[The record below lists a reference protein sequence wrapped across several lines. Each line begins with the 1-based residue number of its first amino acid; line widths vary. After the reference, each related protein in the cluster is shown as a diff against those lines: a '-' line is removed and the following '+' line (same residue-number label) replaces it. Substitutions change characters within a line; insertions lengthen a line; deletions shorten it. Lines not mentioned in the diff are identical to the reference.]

1 MSSARD
7 STGPRLI
14 SLVVPVFNEAASIAP
29 FLARAEPAL
38 AAARR
43 LLGPDGRSETVFVD
57 DGSTDA
63 TLAVLMGLRLRHPG
77 IEVVTLSRNFGKEAA
92 LAAGLRHA
100 AGHAVIPIDI
110 DLQDPPEIIPEMVA
124 RWMAGAQI
132 VNGVRCSRASDGLAK
147 KVTAGAFY
155 RIYNLLTDR
164 PIATDVGDF
173 RLLDR
178 AVVEIVNG
186 LAERSRF
193 SKGLISWLGFT
204 QDAVPFVR
212 EARGSGTTKWRWW
225 GLWNLALD
233 GITGSSTVPL
243 RIWTYIG
250 FALASLAFLYGAFL
264 VGLTLVSGTP
274 TPGYPSL
281 MTAVLFFG
289 GLNLLSLGI
298 MGEYV
303 GRIASEVRGRPL
315 YVVRGSTTA
324 RSPLP
329 PEASDGSDGLR
340 PHGVERGEPLVVR
353 RA

>member
-1 MSSARD
+1 MTSAH
-7 STGPRLI
+7 PRPKPIQL
-14 SLVVPVFNEAASIAP
+14 SLVVPVLNEEASITP

-38 AAARR
+38 EAACR
-43 LLGPDGRSETVFVD
+43 LIGPEAGFEIVFVD

-63 TLAVLMGLRLRHPG
+63 TLPVLMAIRSRRPG
-77 IEVVTLSRNFGKEAA
+77 IEVVALSRNFGKEAA

-100 AGHAVIPIDI
+100 RGRAVIPIDI
-110 DLQDPPEIIPEMVA
+110 DLQDPPEVIPEMVA
-124 RWMAGAQI
+124 SWIAGAQI
-132 VNGVRCSRASDGLAK
+132 VNGVRLSRASDGLAK
-147 KVTAGAFY
+147 KVTAGVFY
-155 RIYNLLTDR
+155 RIYNRLAER
-164 PIATDVGDF
+164 PMPADVGDF

-178 AVVEIVNG
+178 AVVEVVNG
-186 LAERSRF
+186 LAERARF

-204 QDAVPFVR
+204 QASVPFVR
-212 EARGSGTTKWRWW
+212 ERRGRGMTKWRWW

-243 RIWTYIG
+243 RIWTYVG
-250 FALASLAFLYGAFL
+250 LAVAGLAFLYGTFL
-264 VGLTLVSGTP
+264 VVLTLVSGTP

-281 MTAVLFFG
+281 MTTILFFG

-315 YVVRGSTTA
+315 YVVRDATA
-324 RSPLP
+324 PLP
-329 PEASDGSDGLR
+329 KLSTEVPDGGDSLR
-340 PHGVERGEPLVVR
+340 PHGLERGGALVVR